1 MKSAILSEQI
11 RRGRNRLAAIV
22 VSGHAF
28 KHVYNSGWQNLLL
41 PEIKIDMELTGTK
54 FGVLAGGARVTA
66 WGTTMVAG
74 YLGDRFAHKAPLML
88 GLSMALLGVSFFLA
102 GLAPSYGILL
112 GAALLIGV
120 GPSLYHPPAIS
131 SLSRRFPDKPGF
143 AISLHGSGGSAGEV
157 LGPWVAA
164 GLLALMSWRGVLQV
178 SIFPAL
184 AAAVVIWLVMRNL
197 TGPSG
202 ATSSF
207 QSYLD
212 SLKSLLSLRPM
223 QMLVGT
229 TALRS
234 MGQSAIM
241 AFLPVY
247 LREDLAYSPTLVALY
262 LSMAQIVGI
271 VAQPVMGHLSDRF
284 GTKAVLVP
292 AMTALGLLYAALRW
306 ADPGVQLTL
315 TILAMGAFHYSVHV
329 IFIAAAMDIAEG
341 KVQSTVVSLIYGAG
355 FLGTLSPV
363 FAGAIADAYGIP
375 NIFLYAGAVVL
386 LSGGLMAMVRM
397 SHVSGAASE
406 T

>member
-1 MKSAILSEQI
+1 MRPARISRQTRE
-11 RRGRNRLAAIV
+11 GRNRLAAIV

-41 PEIKIDMELTGTK
+41 PEIKIGLALTGTE

-66 WGTTMVAG
+66 WATTMVAG

-88 GLSMALLGVSFFLA
+88 GISMGLLGVSFFLA
-102 GLAPSYGILL
+102 GLAPSYWILL

-164 GLLALMSWRGVLQV
+164 GMLALMSWRGVLQL
-178 SIFPAL
+178 SIWPAL
-184 AAAVVIWLVMRNL
+184 VTALAIWIVMRNL
-197 TGPSG
+197 GGPSG
-202 ATSSF
+202 STPSF
-207 QSYLD
+207 KAYLR
-212 SLKSLLSLRPM
+212 SLKGLLSLRQM
-223 QMLVGT
+223 QALVGT

-234 MGQSAIM
+234 MGHSAVM

-247 LREDLAYSPTLVALY
+247 LREDLEYSPTIVALY
-262 LSMAQIVGI
+262 LSMAQVVGI

-284 GTKAVLVP
+284 GRKAVLVP
-292 AMTALGLLYAALRW
+292 ALIALGLLYAALKW

-315 TILAMGAFHYSVHV
+315 TILAMGAFHYSLHV
-329 IFIAAAMDIAEG
+329 IFIAAAVDVAEG
-341 KVQSTVVSLIYGAG
+341 RIHSTVVALIYGAS
-355 FLGTLSPV
+355 FLGTVSPI

-375 NIFLYAGAVVL
+375 NTFLYAGAVVL
-386 LSGGLMAMVRM
+386 LSAALMAMIRI
-397 SHVSGAASE
+397 SREAGKP
-406 T
+406 